1 MIHALLSV
9 AATTVDPV
17 QLENAVHGALMR
29 EQGMFLTRVEQ
40 AQQNLATAW
49 FEVTPALGTTAVL
62 ALVLFAT
69 AYLLRPVPAIILP
82 AVGAFGVPTRRKR
95 KVRAT

>member
-1 MIHALLSV
+1 
-9 AATTVDPV
+9 
-17 QLENAVHGALMR
+17 
-29 EQGMFLTRVEQ
+29 MFLTRVEQ

-49 FEVTPALGTTAVL
+49 LEVTPALGTTAVL

-82 AVGAFGVPTRRKR
+82 GVGAFGVPARRKR
-95 KVRAT
+95 KVRPT